1 MCRRYFCI
9 LNENHRFFD
18 QKHGKNIVRKL
29 INTKQIFFVIAYK
42 FFVFYF
48 FIIILTNI
56 TFVFDHNHKKR
67 YGVAYDVVLSH
78 VFYIYGHTSDFLVHL
93 HMYNKL
99 RKYENIDFS
108 AIFVTLPLTFRR
120 FSFFFYDFF
129 CKRSGQVVPIQQT
142 CLIHIFKENL

>member
-9 LNENHRFFD
+9 LNGNHRFFD

-29 INTKQIFFVIAYK
+29 INPKQFLFVIAYK

-56 TFVFDHNHKKR
+56 TFVFDQNHKKR

-78 VFYIYGHTSDFLVHL
+78 VFYIYGHTSDFLLHL
-93 HMYNKL
+93 HMYSN
-99 RKYENIDFS
+99 RVKYLGTMKTS
-108 AIFVTLPLTFRR
+108 IFWL
-120 FSFFFYDFF
+120 Y
-129 CKRSGQVVPIQQT
+129 K
-142 CLIHIFKENL
+142 